1 MERVGEGARSHAVR
15 LVRFLVRNFV
25 VAHGRHRIINTLLC
39 SGMYNNVQHTVQPP
53 LAVPLSTQLCCLY
66 RENEPIKSSV
76 LHLTSCRCKT
86 LTRSPKAAHTHI
98 QHTYWQIRSTSSQ
111 LWHIGNP
118 SHLRLPSDSLAM
130 RPFDVLLAVMFDAY
144 PACTVCRSA
153 IVDDTTTGTKKKNRR
168 HCQHRPE
175 SHGVTNQVQNLSVTD
190 WCFLMNDNDS
200 NKLMIS
206 VVLTADFCS
215 KITMRI
221 YCYDFLFPLNG
232 TENRVCCHMH
242 FSHFFSSAAW
252 THAERCTG
260 DS

>member
-98 QHTYWQIRSTSSQ
+98 QHTYWQIRSKSSQ

-153 IVDDTTTGTKKKNRR
+153 IVDDTTTGTKKK
-168 HCQHRPE
+168 
-175 SHGVTNQVQNLSVTD
+175 TD
-190 WCFLMNDNDS
+190 GIVNTGRSLMVWRTKCKIFQSLIDVFWWMTMTVINSWFLWC
-200 NKLMIS
+200 
-206 VVLTADFCS
+206 
-215 KITMRI
+215 
-221 YCYDFLFPLNG
+221 
-232 TENRVCCHMH
+232 
-242 FSHFFSSAAW
+242 
-252 THAERCTG
+252 
-260 DS
+260 